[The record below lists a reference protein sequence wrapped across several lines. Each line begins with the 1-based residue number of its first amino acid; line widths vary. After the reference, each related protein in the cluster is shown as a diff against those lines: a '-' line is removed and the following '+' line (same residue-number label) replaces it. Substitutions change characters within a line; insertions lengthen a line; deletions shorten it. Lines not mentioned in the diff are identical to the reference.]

1 MTDSGGAAT
10 HPERV
15 TNWTVK
21 RPGSVV
27 PPTCND
33 YDAWTVAQLR
43 KECTERKLRLK
54 RTTSK
59 PDQIRHLREYD
70 SAMRAVQSSIDEKNL
85 LDPTKRK
92 TKHCRIR
99 LLNVLFSD
107 RFADR
112 LASSDDAATRERLD
126 VGEVNAKTTF
136 WKEVGVEYREN
147 TDDYNKLY
155 DEAAGNPHFASIDP
169 SIIVKHNTPKLFELW
184 KAINRSYV

>member
-1 MTDSGGAAT
+1 
-10 HPERV
+10 
-15 TNWTVK
+15 
-21 RPGSVV
+21 
-27 PPTCND
+27 
-33 YDAWTVAQLR
+33 
-43 KECTERKLRLK
+43 
-54 RTTSK
+54 
-59 PDQIRHLREYD
+59 
-70 SAMRAVQSSIDEKNL
+70 MRAVQSSIDEKNL